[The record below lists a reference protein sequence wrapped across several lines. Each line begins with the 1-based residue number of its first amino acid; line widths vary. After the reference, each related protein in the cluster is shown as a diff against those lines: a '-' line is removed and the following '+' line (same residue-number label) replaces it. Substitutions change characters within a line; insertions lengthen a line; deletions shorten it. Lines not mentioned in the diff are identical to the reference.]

1 MDIMDKINDLRE
13 QKAGLLEQANSLAEQ
28 GKLEDLAKITE
39 QMQGINTSIS
49 ALEELAKASR
59 ERAEPVHGG
68 GEEGGGAPPPAE
80 DKAPTPFRSLGE
92 QLKAIVNF
100 RRTGTFD
107 KRLQIVN

>member
-39 QMQGINTSIS
+39 QMEGLNTSIS
-49 ALEELAKASR
+49 ALESLAKASR

-68 GEEGGGAPPPAE
+68 GEEGGRIVAQG
-80 DKAPTPFRSLGE
+80 TPEQVAQVPESYTGQYLKPLLG
-92 QLKAIVNF
+92 L
-100 RRTGTFD
+100 
-107 KRLQIVN
+107 